1 MADHTKPTNLADLT
15 AGNRV
20 EVEIEGKAITLCNVD
35 GTVYALD
42 NTCAHV
48 GGPLGQGELKDD
60 VITCPWHA
68 WEYDV
73 KTGACL
79 SRSNIKLATYP
90 VQIEKDGTI
99 NVAV

>member
-1 MADHTKPTNLADLT
+1 MADHTKATNLADLT
-15 AGNRV
+15 PGNRV
-20 EVEIEGKAITLCNVD
+20 EVEIEGKAIALCNVD

-48 GGPLGQGELKDD
+48 GGPLGQGELKGE

-73 KTGACL
+73 KTGTCL
-79 SRSNIKLATYP
+79 GRSDTKLSTYP
-90 VQIEKDGTI
+90 VQIEEDGTI
-99 NVAV
+99 KVTV